1 MSAESSSKTL
11 YLALD
16 NLTTDRR
23 LARRLPADLA
33 WRCHALP
40 LAEDN
45 GRVTVA
51 MANPNDVA
59 ARDEV
64 ISALGPAS
72 CLIQANPAAIDAL
85 LAQIWDSDDPRCLDV
100 RVCAYPDP
108 LAGRLRDYVQALGSL
123 LDARVTYL
131 TEPAHVQ
138 DVVSHSATDYDL
150 VVFSDADHPEFSKLL
165 RQRPGASREH
175 PLPLG
180 LLLAR
185 KPRWPIARLLLVLC
199 GECCDE
205 AAAAWAELLTRKSG
219 ARATILAVTPPVPA
233 MYAGLTRMDH
243 GLAAMLSTDTPLG
256 HQMRQASR
264 KLVESGIETRL
275 KLREGEPDWQVS
287 LEAVQGEY
295 DLVVLAAQAGRPCW
309 RWLDRGLVGHIVRSL
324 ARPVLIA
331 KPARGHSRQAAKA
344 QPA

>member
-1 MSAESSSKTL
+1 MSAESLSKTQ

-33 WRCHALP
+33 RRCHALP

-51 MANPNDVA
+51 MADPNDVA
-59 ARDEV
+59 ARDAV

-85 LAQIWDSDDPRCLDV
+85 LAQVWNSDDPRCLDV
-100 RVCAYPDP
+100 RVCAYPHP

-138 DVVSHSATDYDL
+138 DVVSHSATGYDL
-150 VVFSDADHPEFSKLL
+150 VVFPDAGHPRFSELL
-165 RQRPGASREH
+165 RQRTRASREH

-180 LLLAR
+180 LLVAR
-185 KPRWPIARLLLVLC
+185 KPRWPMARILLVLC
-199 GECCDE
+199 GEYSDE
-205 AAAAWAELLTRKSG
+205 AAVAWAELLARKSG
-219 ARATILAVTPPVPA
+219 GRATILAVTPPVPA
-233 MYAGLTRMDH
+233 MYAGLRAMDH
-243 GLAAMLSTDTPLG
+243 GLAAVLSTDTPLG

-264 KLVESGIETRL
+264 KLVESGIETTL
-275 KLREGEPDWQVS
+275 KLREGGPDWQVS

-309 RWLDRGLVGHIVRSL
+309 RWLERGLVGEVVRSL
-324 ARPVLIA
+324 DRPVLIA
-331 KPARGHSRQAAKA
+331 KPAPGHSTQAAKV